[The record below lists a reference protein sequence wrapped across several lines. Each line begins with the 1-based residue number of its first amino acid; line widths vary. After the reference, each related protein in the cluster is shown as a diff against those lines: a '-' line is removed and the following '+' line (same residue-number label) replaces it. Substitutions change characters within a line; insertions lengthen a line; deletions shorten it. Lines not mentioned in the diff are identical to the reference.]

1 MNLLHFGF
9 KVKDIARSTA
19 LYADLFGIVWDPIL
33 EYDVPVTVDGEA
45 RRNRSY
51 VTHGKTSD
59 GIEIEM
65 VQPIEGEVTD
75 DIVLG
80 GREGISHVAFTVV
93 DLAQERARLRA
104 RGVAIVNEGTAPRA
118 DWLFVSDPWLGGALV
133 QLVQLHERK
142 QP

>member
-9 KVKDIARSTA
+9 KVKDIARTSA
-19 LYADLFGIVWDPIL
+19 IYADLFGIVWDPIR
-33 EYDVPVTVDGEA
+33 EYDVPVVVDGQA

-65 VQPIEGEVTD
+65 VQPIEGEVPD
-75 DIVLG
+75 DIALG
-80 GREGISHVAFTVV
+80 DREGISHVAFAVQS
-93 DLAQERARLRA
+93 LEQEKARLLA
-104 RGVAIVNEGTAPRA
+104 RGIEIVNEGTAPRA
-118 DWLFVSDPWLGGALV
+118 DWLFVADHRLGGALV
-133 QLVQLHERK
+133 QLVQLHEEK

>member
-19 LYADLFGIVWDPIL
+19 LYADLFGIVWDPIR
-33 EYDVPVTVDGEA
+33 EYDVPVTVDGAA
-45 RRNRSY
+45 RRNRSL

-65 VQPIEGEVTD
+65 VQPIDGEVTD
-75 DIVLG
+75 DIALD
-80 GREGISHVAFTVV
+80 GREGISHVAFKVI
-93 DLAQERARLRA
+93 DLAAERARLRA
-104 RGVAIVNEGTAPRA
+104 RGVRIVGEGSAPRA
-118 DWLFVSDPWLGGALV
+118 DWLFVADPWLGGALV
-133 QLVQLHERK
+133 QLVQLHGDK